1 MRRDHLIHNVIINS
15 RVPPV
20 PVKESGIRISC
31 DVFFNLCALHYYYT
45 QTRDGSSVITPRSN
59 NNVVA
64 EKMANEFFQYFVVPQ
79 GSLHVAFGE
88 LAGWLA
94 AVHTKITIV
103 FNFCICLDGPMF
115 FFGCM
120 HPSS

>member
-20 PVKESGIRISC
+20 PVQESGIRISC

-64 EKMANEFFQYFVVPQ
+64 EEMANEIFQYFVVPQ
-79 GSLHVAFGE
+79 GSLHE
-88 LAGWLA
+88 
-94 AVHTKITIV
+94 
-103 FNFCICLDGPMF
+103 
-115 FFGCM
+115 
-120 HPSS
+120 